1 LGLEKPVILGWSHGG
16 VVAQQFARTYPESL
30 SKLILYG
37 TFTHLVDAFT
47 DPEKAFVGYQDQ
59 PWYDESLKA
68 VKAWWAG
75 ELQTD
80 EEVTE
85 ACSKAIKFYFRAID
99 DKAEQYFRRTSHL
112 ILRLAPLVT
121 FWQNEAT
128 DLEYVPGLKD
138 FSVPT
143 LVLGGLHDF
152 VAPIS
157 MSADIAQRI
166 PGAKLSIFEASG
178 HFAHVEEPKRFH
190 QVIKQFVLDD
200 G

>member
-1 LGLEKPVILGWSHGG
+1 MDFKWYRGN
-16 VVAQQFARTYPESL
+16 
-30 SKLILYG
+30 KLILYS
-37 TFTHLVDAFT
+37 TFTYLVDAFA
-47 DPEKAFVGYQDQ
+47 DPESAFVGHQCQ
-59 PWYDESLKA
+59 PWYNESLTA

-85 ACSKAIKFYFRAID
+85 ACSKAIKFYFKAID
-99 DKAEQYFRRTSHL
+99 DKAEQYFQRIHHL
-112 ILRLAPLVT
+112 TLRLAPLAT
-121 FWQNEAT
+121 FWQTEAT
-128 DLEYVPGLKD
+128 DLSYLPELKNI
-138 FSVPT
+138 SVPT
-143 LVLGGLHDF
+143 QVLVGRHDF

-190 QVIKQFVLDD
+190 RVIKQFVFDN